1 MYSKESLLE
10 RLSKK
15 DLPDYS
21 TFNCIDEAYK
31 TLLIKLQRL
40 KIFG

>member
-1 MYSKESLLE
+1 MYSKESLLQ

-21 TFNCIDEAYK
+21 TLNCIDEAY
-31 TLLIKLQRL
+31 TVLTKLTRHC
-40 KIFG
+40 